1 MKSPVLVGGIDER
14 VYHPVSSDS
23 VELLTS
29 RPLVSR
35 IGFVISLDTR
45 SLSNGTSRLDEAKS
59 AALDHIQSL
68 EDVIKQCKAG
78 AGVWARGDRYATEV
92 ARYERTT

>member
-1 MKSPVLVGGIDER
+1 MNGYAMPSA
-14 VYHPVSSDS
+14 DS

-29 RPLVSR
+29 RFLVSCIR
-35 IGFVISLDTR
+35 FVISLHTR
-45 SLSNGTSRLDEAKS
+45 SLSDETPRLDQAKS

-92 ARYERTT
+92 ARYARTM